1 MNNAVKSMLEKYE
14 LKSSVDYENAL
25 KEIIQEITLLGL
37 WRSKFFEKAA
47 FYGGTALRL
56 LYGLDRFSE
65 DMDFSLYEPDMDF
78 KIEKYFKAV
87 KDELSSFGLDVSVE
101 QKEKKNSNIESAFIK
116 AGTVKNFIEIN
127 VPSDLLKSVSSSK
140 MLKIKIEV
148 DIDPPGMF
156 ETEAK
161 YIFNPIPFSV
171 STYKIPYL
179 FAGKMHAIL
188 CRQWKTRV
196 KGRDWYDLV
205 WYVGNNHK
213 LSLSHLEKRLQQT
226 GHLTKEDKLDE
237 KKFRE
242 LIKER
247 IETVDFD
254 KARAD
259 VEPFLKSYHDLS
271 VWSTDFFTEVGN
283 RIELIEE
290 KDASG
295 QSS

>member
-56 LYGLDRFSE
+56 LYNLDRFSE
-65 DMDFSLYEPDMDF
+65 DMDFSLYEPDKDF
-78 KIEKYFKAV
+78 RLDKYFRAV
-87 KDELSSFGLDVSVE
+87 KDELSSFGLDVLVE

-127 VPSDLLKSVSSSK
+127 VPSDLLKSISNSK

-188 CRQWKTRV
+188 CRQWK
-196 KGRDWYDLV
+196 
-205 WYVGNNHK
+205 
-213 LSLSHLEKRLQQT
+213 
-226 GHLTKEDKLDE
+226 
-237 KKFRE
+237 RE
-242 LIKER
+242 
-247 IETVDFD
+247 
-254 KARAD
+254 
-259 VEPFLKSYHDLS
+259 
-271 VWSTDFFTEVGN
+271 
-283 RIELIEE
+283 
-290 KDASG
+290 
-295 QSS
+295 